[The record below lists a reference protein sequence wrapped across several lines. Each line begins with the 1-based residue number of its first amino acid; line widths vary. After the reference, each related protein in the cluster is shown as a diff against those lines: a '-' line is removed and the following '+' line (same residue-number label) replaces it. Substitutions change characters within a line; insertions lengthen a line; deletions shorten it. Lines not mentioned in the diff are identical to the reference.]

1 MIASRVANGAF
12 TKIPN
17 TLRGR
22 RLLASP
28 PDTLAAIIALPTSLA
43 TAQAPTIIVGGIPY
57 TSKPTAV
64 GPSMKSLW
72 TVPRS
77 GVRPRL
83 YRRSEKQIKDI
94 LFRDVDGTHENG

>member
-1 MIASRVANGAF
+1 MA
-12 TKIPN
+12 
-17 TLRGR
+17 
-22 RLLASP
+22 RLPKYQTPCEGDACSP
-28 PDTLAAIIALPTSLA
+28 PLQIHLAAIIALPTSLA

-57 TSKPTAV
+57 TSKPTAM